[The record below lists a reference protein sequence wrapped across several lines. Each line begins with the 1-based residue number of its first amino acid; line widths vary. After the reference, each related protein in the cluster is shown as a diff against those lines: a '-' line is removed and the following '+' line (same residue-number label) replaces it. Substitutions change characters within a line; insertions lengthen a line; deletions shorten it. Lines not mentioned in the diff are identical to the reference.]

1 MKLEILALVDNKAT
15 VLIKGEIGQNGDN
28 NALFIA
34 DQLKAISQNE
44 IHIHIA
50 SEGGSLAEALSI
62 RAEIK
67 KFIIETGKKVIFHLE
82 KMVASAATVVPMI
95 KESRVIGASNMLF
108 MLHPAYAAEVVVG
121 HGTAADHVK
130 TAEIIKEYTQLW
142 AAALM
147 EKSGLSETQVNEWI
161 LHKQTDTNLTALDAL
176 NFGFIDEIGAA
187 SLINASLLPKDLSG
201 IPDDWLKANQI
212 IDKKEYNVMTPEE
225 QASIT
230 IYDACVR
237 ALGITALVGFLI
249 GIVLSYLSALQLK
262 TFGAE
267 IYIIDI
273 LGLSIIRELG
283 PLLAAILV
291 AGRSGSSMTAQIGIM
306 RVTEELDALSAMGIS
321 HSLRLILPKVT
332 ALTIV
337 LPLLSAWT
345 SASALIGGMFSAQ
358 TTLDI
363 SYQQFLVRLPD
374 AVPLLNVFIGLGKS
388 AVFGLMI
395 ALIACHFGFRIKP
408 NTESLGSET
417 TNSVVASITVVIMID
432 AMFAILFMGV
442 GMP

>member
-1 MKLEILALVDNKAT
+1 MTDTASSPDSPPTLTVVKQDDGQLCVRLTGSWNLRRLA
-15 VLIKGEIGQNGDN
+15 
-28 NALFIA
+28 
-34 DQLKAISQNE
+34 
-44 IHIHIA
+44 
-50 SEGGSLAEALSI
+50 
-62 RAEIK
+62 
-67 KFIIETGKKVIFHLE
+67 
-82 KMVASAATVVPMI
+82 AATDLQQKI
-95 KESRVIGASNMLF
+95 SLN
-108 MLHPAYAAEVVVG
+108 AAN
-121 HGTAADHVK
+121 K
-130 TAEIIKEYTQLW
+130 TLLW
-142 AAALM
+142 DLRSVDVLDSAAALIIWQAWG
-147 EKSGLSETQVNEWI
+147 EKMPALLEIKPEHQGLFDRWQSQSVPAAEPKTSPFKLFFNSIHQLIWGFWAQLLDLVT
-161 LHKQTDTNLTALDAL
+161 LLGQLALDV
-176 NFGFIDEIGAA
+176 DY
-187 SLINASLLPKDLSG
+187 LLGHPRAIPKT
-201 IPDDWLKANQI
+201 
-212 IDKKEYNVMTPEE
+212 EV
-225 QASIT
+225 SIT
-230 IYDACVR
+230 MYDAGVR

-291 AGRSGSSMTAQIGIM
+291 AGRSGSAMTAQIGIM

-363 SYQQFLVRLPD
+363 SYQQFLVKLPD
-374 AVPLLNVFIGLGKS
+374 VVPLLNVFIGLGKS
-388 AVFGLMI
+388 AVFGLFI

>member
-1 MKLEILALVDNKAT
+1 MTDILTNPELPP
-15 VLIKGEIGQNGDN
+15 L
-28 NALFIA
+28 L
-34 DQLKAISQNE
+34 
-44 IHIHIA
+44 
-50 SEGGSLAEALSI
+50 
-62 RAEIK
+62 
-67 KFIIETGKKVIFHLE
+67 
-82 KMVASAATVVPMI
+82 
-95 KESRVIGASNMLF
+95 
-108 MLHPAYAAEVVVG
+108 EVVEQDNG
-121 HGTAADHVK
+121 RHYVK
-130 TAEIIKEYTQLW
+130 LSGNWNLRNLATTTDLQQKIRLNAVNKNLQWDMGSVELLDS
-142 AAALM
+142 AAALIIWQAWGEQM
-147 EKSGLSETQVNEWI
+147 P
-161 LHKQTDTNLTALDAL
+161 ALLQIKPEHQHLFERWQAQSVPAAEPSVSHFSLFFNYFHQLIWGFWSQLLDLVAL
-176 NFGFIDEIGAA
+176 LGQLVLDLVYLLGRPRDIPKAEI
-187 SLINASLLPKDLSG
+187 
-201 IPDDWLKANQI
+201 
-212 IDKKEYNVMTPEE
+212 
-225 QASIT
+225 SIT
-230 IYDACVR
+230 IYDAGVR

-267 IYIIDI
+267 VYIIDI

-291 AGRSGSSMTAQIGIM
+291 AGRSGSAMTAQIGIM

-358 TTLDI
+358 NTLDI
-363 SYQQFLVRLPD
+363 SYQQFFQKLPD
-374 AVPLLNVFIGLGKS
+374 VVPLMNVFIGLGKS
-388 AVFGLMI
+388 AVFGLFI

>member
-1 MKLEILALVDNKAT
+1 MTDIESSSDLPPTLAVVKQSDGLPCIRLSGSWNLRSLATAPGLQQQIGGYAVNKAVSWDMRSID
-15 VLIKGEIGQNGDN
+15 VLDSAA
-28 NALFIA
+28 ALLIWQAWGKHIPTPLQMKPEHRRLFDRWQA
-34 DQLKAISQNE
+34 QSLPVAEPAISTF
-44 IHIHIA
+44 
-50 SEGGSLAEALSI
+50 SLFFNAMQQLIFGFWGQLLDLLTLSGQLVVDLGYLLGHPRDI
-62 RAEIK
+62 PRAEI
-67 KFIIETGKKVIFHLE
+67 
-82 KMVASAATVVPMI
+82 
-95 KESRVIGASNMLF
+95 
-108 MLHPAYAAEVVVG
+108 
-121 HGTAADHVK
+121 
-130 TAEIIKEYTQLW
+130 
-142 AAALM
+142 
-147 EKSGLSETQVNEWI
+147 
-161 LHKQTDTNLTALDAL
+161 
-176 NFGFIDEIGAA
+176 
-187 SLINASLLPKDLSG
+187 
-201 IPDDWLKANQI
+201 
-212 IDKKEYNVMTPEE
+212 
-225 QASIT
+225 SIT
-230 IYDACVR
+230 IYDAGVR

-291 AGRSGSSMTAQIGIM
+291 AGRSGSAMTAQIGIM

-337 LPLLSAWT
+337 MPLLSAWT
-345 SASALIGGMFSAQ
+345 CVSALIGGMFSAQ
-358 TTLDI
+358 NTLDI
-363 SYQQFLVRLPD
+363 SYQQFLVKLPD
-374 AVPLLNVFIGLGKS
+374 VVPLVNVFIGLGKS

>member
-1 MKLEILALVDNKAT
+1 MIET
-15 VLIKGEIGQNGDN
+15 ES
-28 NALFIA
+28 
-34 DQLKAISQNE
+34 SQDLPP
-44 IHIHIA
+44 
-50 SEGGSLAEALSI
+50 SLAVIKQDDGRLCVRLSGSWNLRGLVLHPDLQKQISRHAVNESLQWDMRSLDVLDSAAALIIWQAWGEQLPFQLQIKPEHQFLFDLWQSQAAPVSEPSTSGFRLFYNYLQQLI
-62 RAEIK
+62 WGFWVQLVNLVTLLGQLVLDLAYLLVHPGETPRAEI
-67 KFIIETGKKVIFHLE
+67 
-82 KMVASAATVVPMI
+82 
-95 KESRVIGASNMLF
+95 
-108 MLHPAYAAEVVVG
+108 
-121 HGTAADHVK
+121 
-130 TAEIIKEYTQLW
+130 
-142 AAALM
+142 
-147 EKSGLSETQVNEWI
+147 
-161 LHKQTDTNLTALDAL
+161 
-176 NFGFIDEIGAA
+176 
-187 SLINASLLPKDLSG
+187 
-201 IPDDWLKANQI
+201 
-212 IDKKEYNVMTPEE
+212 
-225 QASIT
+225 SIT
-230 IYDACVR
+230 IYDAGVR

-291 AGRSGSSMTAQIGIM
+291 AGRSGSAMTAQIGIM

-321 HSLRLILPKVT
+321 HSLRLILPKVA
-332 ALTIV
+332 ALTLI

-345 SASALIGGMFSAQ
+345 SASALLGGMFSAQ
-358 TTLDI
+358 NTLDI
-363 SYQQFLVRLPD
+363 SYQQFLIKLPD
-374 AVPLLNVFIGLGKS
+374 VVPLQNVFIGLGKS

>member
-1 MKLEILALVDNKAT
+1 MIDTEQSPDSPPTLTVVKQDDGQLCVRLTGIWNLRRLA
-15 VLIKGEIGQNGDN
+15 
-28 NALFIA
+28 
-34 DQLKAISQNE
+34 
-44 IHIHIA
+44 
-50 SEGGSLAEALSI
+50 
-62 RAEIK
+62 
-67 KFIIETGKKVIFHLE
+67 
-82 KMVASAATVVPMI
+82 AATDLQQKI
-95 KESRVIGASNMLF
+95 SLN
-108 MLHPAYAAEVVVG
+108 
-121 HGTAADHVK
+121 AADK
-130 TAEIIKEYTQLW
+130 TRQWDLYSVDVLDS
-142 AAALM
+142 AAALIIWQAWG
-147 EKSGLSETQVNEWI
+147 EKLPELLAIKPEHQRLFERWQSQSVPVAEPTVSNFTLFFNAFHQLIWGFWAQLLDLATLLGQ
-161 LHKQTDTNLTALDAL
+161 LALDVGYLLGHPRA
-176 NFGFIDEIGAA
+176 IPKAEI
-187 SLINASLLPKDLSG
+187 
-201 IPDDWLKANQI
+201 
-212 IDKKEYNVMTPEE
+212 
-225 QASIT
+225 SIT
-230 IYDACVR
+230 IYDAGVR

-267 IYIIDI
+267 VYIIDI

-291 AGRSGSSMTAQIGIM
+291 AGRSGSAMTAQIGIM

-345 SASALIGGMFSAQ
+345 STSALIGGMFSAQ

-363 SYQQFLVRLPD
+363 SYQQFLVKLPD
-374 AVPLLNVFIGLGKS
+374 VVPLVNVFIGLGKS
-388 AVFGLMI
+388 AVFGLFI